1 MSEKQEHRR
10 RFNMRYEYVKAMEA
24 WLAILADIK
33 ITFPQVIAGGYAT
46 KIIVLYS
53 R

>member
-24 WLAILADIK
+24 WLAVEPSMIRFIK
-33 ITFPQVIAGGYAT
+33 WHKWARRRPKRGY
-46 KIIVLYS
+46 
-53 R
+53 